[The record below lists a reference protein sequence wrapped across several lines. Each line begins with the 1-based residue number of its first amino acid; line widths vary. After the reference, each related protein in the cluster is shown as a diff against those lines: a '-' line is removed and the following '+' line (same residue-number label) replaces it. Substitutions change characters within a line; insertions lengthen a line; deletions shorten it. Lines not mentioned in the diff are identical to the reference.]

1 MNAMPSSGHMS
12 REGRGK
18 MFRLLIDL
26 LLGRRR
32 PERGAPPAGP
42 PKDVTDCLFC
52 QADDPSLNT
61 VLCENQLFYARFDNF
76 PANPG
81 HVEIVPRRHVV
92 SFFDLDDH
100 EVLSAY
106 SLMRTARRLIEQKYF
121 PEAYTIGI
129 NDGKAAGRSIDHLHI
144 HLIPRHHGDVD
155 DPRGGIRRGAP
166 NSDPDLWR

>member
-1 MNAMPSSGHMS
+1 MVIGHTS
-12 REGRGK
+12 REGPSKG
-18 MFRLLIDL
+18 FRHLIDL
-26 LLGRRR
+26 LRGRRR
-32 PERGAPPAGP
+32 HAEGRPRSRPLGIA
-42 PKDVTDCLFC
+42 TDCLFC
-52 QADDPSLNT
+52 QADDPSLNRI
-61 VLCENQLFYARFDNF
+61 LCENDLFYARFDNF

-81 HVEIVPRRHVV
+81 HIEIVPRRHVV

-106 SLMRTARRLIEQKYF
+106 TLMRAARDLIDEKHF

-155 DPRGGIRRGAP
+155 DPRGGIRRAAP
-166 NSDPDLWR
+166 NSDPDAWQ

>member
-1 MNAMPSSGHMS
+1 MLIGHMS
-12 REGRGK
+12 SRGRGQRL
-18 MFRLLIDL
+18 RLLIDIL
-26 LLGRRR
+26 LRRR
-32 PERGAPPAGP
+32 GQGESSGPQSPPAGSAP
-42 PKDVTDCLFC
+42 GCIFC
-52 QADDPSLNT
+52 QPNDRSLNRI
-61 VLCENQLFYARFDNF
+61 LCENELFYARFDNF

-92 SFFDLDDH
+92 SFFELDGH

-106 SLMRTARRLIEQKYF
+106 TLMREARDLIDEKYF

-155 DPRGGIRRGAP
+155 DPRGGIRKAAP
-166 NSDPDLWR
+166 NSDPDAWQ